1 MRQRE
6 SRRLL
11 DLAATLL
18 LGAAALAPALLILW
32 FVQR

>member
-18 LGAAALAPALLILW
+18 LGAAALAPALILLW
-32 FVQR
+32 LSQR